1 MKLPALL
8 AALLLLSAC
17 QSPNPYLA
25 ESRPLP
31 PAPPGAAST
40 FDRSAYPAAP
50 RDFGRY
56 RSWAW
61 QGGQLPAGNNWASP
75 EEMADLV
82 NSGLDQHGL
91 RQARSPDQADL
102 KVSASLRYERRLRQ
116 YDDYGGA
123 YYGSGPWRDQY
134 GAWATVPL
142 VRTYEEQVAVVYL
155 EFFDARDN
163 QPVWSGSGEAS
174 AGGSR
179 SDGVDALRDALNAA
193 LDDYP
198 PY

>member
-1 MKLPALL
+1 
-8 AALLLLSAC
+8 
-17 QSPNPYLA
+17 
-25 ESRPLP
+25 
-31 PAPPGAAST
+31 
-40 FDRSAYPAAP
+40 
-50 RDFGRY
+50 
-56 RSWAW
+56 
-61 QGGQLPAGNNWASP
+61 
-75 EEMADLV
+75 MADLV

-155 EFFDARDN
+155 QFFDARDN
-163 QPVWSGSGEAS
+163 QPIWSGSGETR

>member
-8 AALLLLSAC
+8 ALALLLSAC
-17 QSPNPYLA
+17 QSPNPYKA

-31 PAPPGAAST
+31 PAPPGAATT
-40 FDRSAYPAAP
+40 FDSSAYPAAP

-56 RSWAW
+56 RSWTW
-61 QGGQLPAGNNWASP
+61 LDGQLPAGNNWATP
-75 EEMADLV
+75 EQMAEMV

-91 RQARSPDQADL
+91 RQARTPGQADL

-134 GAWATVPL
+134 GAWATVPV

-155 EFFDARDN
+155 EFYDARDN
-163 QPVWSGSGEAS
+163 QPIWSGSGETYAN
-174 AGGSR
+174 GNR
-179 SDGVDALRDALNAA
+179 SDGVAALREAVKEA

-198 PY
+198 PN